1 MRPRTH
7 LSCEPQRQTKQQ
19 TEELTGGTQL
29 LTDYMLRRHS
39 LTSGLQ
45 DTKVVD
51 FKHENVASGVQ
62 EGAQTPKSAFP
73 DTDAGLLGRTPAAW
87 GSPGDPA
94 PIASEPGVTS
104 L

>member
-45 DTKVVD
+45 DTKEVD

-87 GSPGDPA
+87 GSL
-94 PIASEPGVTS
+94 VT
-104 L
+104 LLQWHQNLE